1 MLSRERYWVIDVR
14 QFMRA
19 SRPDMKPT
27 LKQQRSKESTLWPST
42 YAPQF
47 ISASHKIPDEIFTWA
62 LQQFRILYPTRCMI
76 VILISKPH
84 TNNQGRSPSAISKI
98 QGTVRN
104 GRRSLD
110 MEALGARR
118 RRWTPDL
125 YDRWPMGKDRV
136 MCDLGLTCGRHA
148 VDRYKPHLCSKGDT
162 MGWRRDMQLH
172 LRYSRMRCHW
182 RTMWKIHGKVLRQ
195 EMDRNGWIDLTQ
207 TWQKIEHWFAS
218 WYR

>member
-19 SRPDMKPT
+19 LQPDMKPT

-125 YDRWPMGKDRV
+125 YDRWPMADGEGPSHVRSRAY
-136 MCDLGLTCGRHA
+136 MRAPCCGSLQTPSMQQGWHDGMTSRHA
-148 VDRYKPHLCSKGDT
+148 APPSVQSYEMSLENDVKNSWQSFEARDGSKW
-162 MGWRRDMQLH
+162 MNW
-172 LRYSRMRCHW
+172 S
-182 RTMWKIHGKVLRQ
+182 
-195 EMDRNGWIDLTQ
+195 NSDLTENW
-207 TWQKIEHWFAS
+207 TLI
-218 WYR
+218 R